1 VSDITGYKNTIMTF
15 FDNRQ
20 TMKMSRALGTLW
32 KDPLIPF
39 EQKLDFLGEL
49 TIKDS
54 EYFMEKVYPGIQIQN
69 RRAPISE
76 INKMDEYM
84 FKNYCSLAG
93 EEIKTMFHGNVADKK
108 TVTSGR
114 IYLTNYRI
122 LVCGNQVV
130 RSAQKKVQVGRPSL
144 VGALVRSGVTHH
156 RKAIRKAINKA
167 FRKDLEEWNLGEWGY
182 YFPIYN
188 VRNIK
193 RGKKSVSYAIDV
205 ETEKKPISLGIT
217 VTPLRLKK
225 QPKVEFQEQKEGLL
239 DQVEDLLKQYQ

>member
-1 VSDITGYKNTIMTF
+1 MSDINGLKNTIMTL

-20 TMKMSRALGTLW
+20 AVKMGRALGTMW
-32 KDPLIPF
+32 KDPQIPF

-54 EYFMEKVYPGIQIQN
+54 EYFMEKVYPGVHVLT

-93 EEIKTMFHGNVADKK
+93 EEIITMFHGNVADKK

-114 IYLTNYRI
+114 IYLTNFRI
-122 LVCGNQVV
+122 LVCGNQIT
-130 RSAQKKVQVGRPSL
+130 RSAQKQVGRSSL

-156 RKAIRKAINKA
+156 RKAIRKAITKA
-167 FRKDLEEWNLGEWGY
+167 FRKDLAEWNLGEWGY

-188 VRNIK
+188 ARNVK

-205 ETEKKPISLGIT
+205 ETEKKPITLGIT
-217 VTPLRLKK
+217 VTPQRLKK
-225 QPKVEFQEQKEGLL
+225 QPKPEFQEQKEGLL
-239 DQVEDLLKQYQ
+239 NQVEDLLKKYQ